1 MRRARPDRRNCRAVA
16 CLAALALAGC
26 GAPSITAAGNAGM
39 QIPYD
44 DPLATSAQALAAPST
59 TVPSPRQSTV
69 AGRSSTREAA
79 SVAPTSSG
87 ARTRQL
93 AAQPS
98 AAAPSGRANLA
109 SAPTGASS
117 TTLALP
123 APGGYSYALSGSS
136 SVGPL
141 PATMRL
147 TVADGAG
154 PGAQL
159 WTMDAR
165 RSDGS
170 GLVEEFTLA
179 RGPDGIYLRTYRLD
193 ASTGTAGI
201 VLDFAP
207 TTPVL
212 FEPDRAQA
220 GRSSEFDMT
229 SSDGCTQAHSTVTIV
244 AAGDR
249 STLRHLRMDSTLR
262 TTGPVSCIAVSGER
276 VEDLYHSG
284 SAVLPSRIDSELHGT
299 LAGFP
304 AQAKSS
310 AVAAGGAAEVA
321 LSAFE

>member
-1 MRRARPDRRNCRAVA
+1 
-16 CLAALALAGC
+16 
-26 GAPSITAAGNAGM
+26 
-39 QIPYD
+39 
-44 DPLATSAQALAAPST
+44 
-59 TVPSPRQSTV
+59 
-69 AGRSSTREAA
+69 
-79 SVAPTSSG
+79 
-87 ARTRQL
+87 
-93 AAQPS
+93 
-98 AAAPSGRANLA
+98 
-109 SAPTGASS
+109 
-117 TTLALP
+117 
-123 APGGYSYALSGSS
+123 
-136 SVGPL
+136 
-141 PATMRL
+141 MRL

-262 TTGPVSCIAVSGER
+262 TTGPVSCIA
-276 VEDLYHSG
+276 G